1 MAGLGTLDGM
11 LNAGTPLVKTGAKPS
26 ALTGL
31 VDMLRGTKG
40 TPGLAGK
47 IKDYLTAKGVRNQL
61 KTVSR
66 RRNWLQKAEESG
78 ADLLTTLSRRDLLNK
93 SRANVGKELLPYL
106 VPGAMAGSVYGG
118 YKGLEALFPKWLG
131 ED

>member
-31 VDMLRGTKG
+31 VDMFRGTKG
-40 TPGLAGK
+40 TPGLGGK
-47 IKDYLTAKGVRNQL
+47 IKDYLTAKNLRNQL
-61 KTVSR
+61 KTVASR
-66 RRNWLQKAEESG
+66 RKYLQQAEEAG
-78 ADLLTTLSRRDLLNK
+78 NLTSTQLRRQLLNK
-93 SRANVGKELLPYL
+93 SRVNVVKELLTYL
-106 VPGAMAGSVYGG
+106 VPGAMAGGAYGG

>member
-1 MAGLGTLDGM
+1 MSGLGTLDGM
-11 LNAGTPLVKTGAKPS
+11 LHAGTSLVKIGAKPS

-31 VDMLRGTKG
+31 IDMVRGTKG
-40 TPGLAGK
+40 TPGLGGK
-47 IKDYLTAKGVRNQL
+47 IKDYLTGKGIRDQL
-61 KTVSR
+61 KTVASR
-66 RRNWLQKAEESG
+66 RQYLQSAEEAG
-78 ADLLTTLSRRDLLNK
+78 DRLATQLRRRLLNK

-106 VPGAMAGSVYGG
+106 VPGAMAGGAYGG